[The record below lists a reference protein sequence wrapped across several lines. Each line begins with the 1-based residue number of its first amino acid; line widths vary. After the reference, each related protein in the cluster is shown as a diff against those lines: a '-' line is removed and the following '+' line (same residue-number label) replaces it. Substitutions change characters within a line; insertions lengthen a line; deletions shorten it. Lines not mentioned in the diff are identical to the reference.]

1 MTARPKDPWNEEL
14 FRTTKDP
21 AGLSFRSWIAV
32 HDNNNIQQLMTLN
45 HYQQETEINQLL
57 THKQEND
64 SMKQKYL
71 HLLRY
76 SVDAKVVTYRE
87 QIVESAA

>member
-1 MTARPKDPWNEEL
+1 
-14 FRTTKDP
+14 
-21 AGLSFRSWIAV
+21 
-32 HDNNNIQQLMTLN
+32 MTLN